1 MKKIII
7 LLTLGLVGI
16 SLLTGCGKSEEEKKM
31 EREDRE
37 ERLETEAM
45 MRMWGFDDETIEE
58 EMELM
63 EEEQK
68 ETRKERIEEGKQE
81 EIERLKREEEAKKE
95 EARLEAERKAEE
107 ERLEAE
113 RLERERIERE
123 KREAEE
129 RAWKERED
137 FMYSLTAQQ
146 TGGLPCKIEWWDSRI
161 IVYVTDNE
169 QNLVNSVANDV
180 EDTRYSQIKQNIVL
194 WSGEMKEKY
203 TKQFNIH
210 SENFTVKYNYYAG
223 ENWFGTAEDGFGIS
237 DYLMY

>member
-1 MKKIII
+1 MKKIIMVSMLI
-7 LLTLGLVGI
+7 LTVLF
-16 SLLTGCGKSEEEKKM
+16 TGCGKSEEEKKM

-37 ERLETEAM
+37 ERLETEAI

-68 ETRKERIEEGKQE
+68 ETRKERIEEEKQE
-81 EIERLKREEEAKKE
+81 EVERLKREEEAKKE
-95 EARLEAERKAEE
+95 Q

-210 SENFTVKYNYYAG
+210 SENFTV
-223 ENWFGTAEDGFGIS
+223 
-237 DYLMY
+237 

>member
-37 ERLETEAM
+37 ERLETEAI
-45 MRMWGFDDETIEE
+45 MRMYGFDDETIEE

-68 ETRKERIEEGKQE
+68 ETRKERIEEEKQE

-95 EARLEAERKAEE
+95 EAK
-107 ERLEAE
+107 LEAE
-113 RLERERIERE
+113 RLERERIEKE

-146 TGGLPCKIEWWDSRI
+146 TGGLPCRIEWWDSYI
-161 IVYVTDNE
+161 IVHVTDNE
-169 QNLVNSVANDV
+169 QNLVNSVANDI
-180 EDTRYSQIKQNIVL
+180 EDVRYTQIKQNIAL

-210 SENFTVKYNYYAG
+210 LENFTVKYNYYAG
-223 ENWFGTAEDGFGIS
+223 ENWFGTAEDGFGVS

>member
-37 ERLETEAM
+37 ERLETEAI
-45 MRMWGFDDETIEE
+45 MRMYGFDDETIEE

-68 ETRKERIEEGKQE
+68 ETRKERIEEEKQE

-95 EARLEAERKAEE
+95 EAK
-107 ERLEAE
+107 LEAE
-113 RLERERIERE
+113 RLERERIEKE

-146 TGGLPCKIEWWDSRI
+146 TSGLPCRIEWWDSYI
-161 IVYVTDNE
+161 IVHVTDNE
-169 QNLVNSVANDV
+169 QNLVNSVANDI
-180 EDTRYSQIKQNIVL
+180 EDVRYTQIKQNIAL

-210 SENFTVKYNYYAG
+210 LENFTVKYNYYAG
-223 ENWFGTAEDGFGIS
+223 ENWFGTAEDGFGVS

>member
-37 ERLETEAM
+37 ERLETEAI
-45 MRMWGFDDETIEE
+45 MRMYGFDDETIEE

-68 ETRKERIEEGKQE
+68 ETRKERIEEEKQE
-81 EIERLKREEEAKKE
+81 EVERLKREEEAKKE
-95 EARLEAERKAEE
+95 QERLEAERKAEE

-137 FMYSLTAQQ
+137 FMYGITSQQ
-146 TGGLPCKIEWWDSRI
+146 VSGLPCRIEWDNYYI
-161 IVYVTDNE
+161 KVYITDNE
-169 QNLVNSVANDV
+169 TNLINSIVTDV
-180 EDTRYSQIKQNIVL
+180 EDTRYTQIKQNLGL

-203 TKQFNIH
+203 SKQFNERPI
-210 SENFTVKYNYYAG
+210 VRYYYYAG
-223 ENWFGTAEDGFGIS
+223 EEWFGTAEDGFVLS

>member
-1 MKKIII
+1 M
-7 LLTLGLVGI
+7 LMLTVLF
-16 SLLTGCGKSEEEKKM
+16 TGCGKSEEEKKM

-68 ETRKERIEEGKQE
+68 ETRKERIEEEKQE

-95 EARLEAERKAEE
+95 EARLEAER
-107 ERLEAE
+107 LEY
-113 RLERERIERE
+113 ERIERE

-137 FMYSLTAQQ
+137 FMYGITSQQ
-146 TGGLPCKIEWWDSRI
+146 VSGLPCRIEWDNYYI
-161 IVYVTDNE
+161 KVYITDNE
-169 QNLVNSVANDV
+169 TNLINSIVTDV
-180 EDTRYSQIKQNIVL
+180 EDTRYTQIKQNLGL

-203 TKQFNIH
+203 SKQFNETPI
-210 SENFTVKYNYYAG
+210 VRYYYYAG
-223 ENWFGTAEDGFGIS
+223 EEWFGTAEDGFVLS